1 MVTVDT
7 HSAKAQKTPHRR
19 EGSRV
24 LVLGD
29 SNVVMS
35 LEPILVAEGFCV
47 EVADSG
53 EAAVVLARGFLPEIV
68 VLEVGAPAFDGIEV
82 CQRIRALSDA
92 YVVMV
97 SVRNSEFDVVVGLS
111 VGADDYVTMPY
122 SRNELIA
129 RLRAM
134 LRRPRVI
141 PVGVRVT
148 EVYSLGPLTLDLTTR
163 EVTINGAVAPLTR
176 IEFDLLATLCSRP
189 RQCFGR
195 AELLQAVWGPGW
207 TGDTHVVDV
216 HITNLR
222 RKIRVSGETSPLI
235 RTVRSFGFRMND
247 AAPCQTA
254 SGPGGSPALHPSR
267 AELP

>member
-7 HSAKAQKTPHRR
+7 HSAKAQKTPRRR

-24 LVLGD
+24 LVVGD

-35 LEPILVAEGFCV
+35 LGPILVAEGFCV

-53 EAAVVLARGFLPEIV
+53 EPAVVLARGFLPEIV
-68 VLEVGAPAFDGIEV
+68 VLGVGDPAFDGIEV
-82 CQRIRALSDA
+82 CQRIRAFSDA
-92 YVVMV
+92 YVVVV

-122 SRNELIA
+122 ARNELIA

-148 EVYSLGPLTLDLTTR
+148 EVSAVYSLGPLTLDLATR
-163 EVTINGAVAPLTR
+163 EVTMNGAVAPLTR

-216 HITNLR
+216 HMTNLR

-235 RTVRSFGFRMND
+235 KTVRSFGFRMND
-247 AAPCQTA
+247 ASPC
-254 SGPGGSPALHPSR
+254 
-267 AELP
+267 

>member
-24 LVLGD
+24 LVVGD
-29 SNVVMS
+29 PNVVMS
-35 LEPILVAEGFCV
+35 LGPILVAEGFCV

-53 EAAVVLARGFLPEIV
+53 NAAVALARGFLPEIV

-82 CQRIRALSDA
+82 CQRIRAFSDA

-122 SRNELIA
+122 ARNELIA

-148 EVYSLGPLTLDLTTR
+148 EVSAVYSLGPLTLDLATR
-163 EVTINGAVAPLTR
+163 EVTMNGAVAPLTR

-216 HITNLR
+216 HMTNLR

-235 RTVRSFGFRMND
+235 KTVRSFGFRMND
-247 AAPCQTA
+247 AAPC
-254 SGPGGSPALHPSR
+254 
-267 AELP
+267 